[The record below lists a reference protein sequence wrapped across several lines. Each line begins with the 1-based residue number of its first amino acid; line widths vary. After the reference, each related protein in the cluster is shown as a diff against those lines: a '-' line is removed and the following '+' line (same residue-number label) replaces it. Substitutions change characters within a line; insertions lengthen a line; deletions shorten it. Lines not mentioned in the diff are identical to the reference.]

1 MSHDE
6 DKLRDAIQRLTNGTW
21 RAGRKDRGEPS
32 FSIPANWD
40 RDADLILGAAIT
52 ELLKL
57 RALRKAVRRLQHA
70 RGTRGRS
77 DRKAAIADLFAA
89 LEACK

>member
-6 DKLRDAIQRLTNGTW
+6 DKLRDALQRLTNGAC
-21 RAGRKDRGEPS
+21 REAGLAAIHP
-32 FSIPANWD
+32 D

-57 RALRKAVRRLQHA
+57 RAA
-70 RGTRGRS
+70 RGG
-77 DRKAAIADLFAA
+77 AAIPGA
-89 LEACK
+89 